1 MYRLF
6 AILFYSRTRKCIIFP
21 FSGNLKT
28 AEYVELYAFSEQAD
42 LNQNFKNI
50 KFLLRKC

>member
-42 LNQNFKNI
+42 LNKNFKNI